1 MAIKKLMEQA
11 LNTQLHAEYESEY
24 LYLSMSAYFESI
36 NLKGMAHWM
45 YVQFQEE
52 QTHKMKFYRYIN
64 ERGGRIHF
72 KDVKAPKHEWNSPL
86 NVFEETLVHELRV
99 TELINNLVELA
110 MKEKD
115 YATYQF
121 LQWYVNEQ
129 VEEEANVVA
138 IIENLKRIQNS
149 SEGLYMLDKELGLRV
164 FVDSTLNPAN

>member
-1 MAIKKLMEQA
+1 MAIKKIMEQA
-11 LNTQLHAEYESEY
+11 LNDQLKAESESEY

-52 QTHKMKFYRYIN
+52 QTHKMKFFRYIN
-64 ERGGRIHF
+64 ERGGRINF
-72 KDVKAPKHEWNSPL
+72 KDLKAPKLEWSSPL
-86 NVFEETLVHELRV
+86 NVFEETLEHEQQV

-121 LQWYVNEQ
+121 LQWYVSEQ
-129 VEEEANVVA
+129 VEEEANVID
-138 IIENLKRIQNS
+138 IIENIKRVQNS
-149 SEGLYMLDKELGLRV
+149 AEGLYMLDKELASRV
-164 FVDSTLNPAN
+164 FVDTTATAV